1 MQKFA
6 LLLILVFVIP
16 FLPYSSSE
24 GIPDWVKN
32 TAGWW
37 SERQIS
43 QSEFTDGLEFL
54 INESIIYIPETEPVS
69 PGPDKIIP
77 DWVRNTAGWW
87 SKNLIPDSEF
97 TSAMKYLIQIG
108 IIEVKVSSPILVEEE
123 ISEESITTS
132 TKIGKPLH
140 MLLEGYPGVEAEA
153 KFALDAKIFDAEKYS
168 GNKFTNREYT
178 LDGVKINFYLYNEEN
193 KLIHT
198 HNGITK
204 NGIVRYDVMA
214 KETSMSNV
222 YWLYQNEYTVKVVAT
237 LDDQTVEKNHTF
249 FGRANSAY
257 YGAESS
263 SATNSVEFNVDNA
276 SYLQTKDINSPVTTP
291 EGLIFSADG
300 TKMFI
305 ADNQSKKIE
314 EFSLTTAWDI
324 STASDNESE
333 YTISDGGSNDIE
345 DIAFNHDGSKMFV
358 VERADDKIL
367 EYRLG
372 SPYDVSAA
380 VDLNDDLDITDDTE
394 NPEDIAF
401 NSDGT
406 IMFILENHNDD
417 SVLQYGLTTAY
428 DVSTAALSKS
438 FDLTG
443 SGATNADAFEFN
455 SDGTIMFVANPNS
468 DDKILQFKL
477 NTSWDVSTAF
487 LDKTLDIS
495 DKVSASR
502 GLAFGDEGTRM
513 YIVSANA
520 DNSDDFVYEYILS

>member
-214 KETSMSNV
+214 KETSMQNTF
-222 YWLYQNEYTVKVVAT
+222 WLYQNEYTVKVVAS
-237 LDDQTVEKNHTF
+237 LDDQTIEKNHTF

-257 YGAESS
+257 YGSESS
-263 SATNSVEFNVDNA
+263 SPKSSGVEFNVDNA
-276 SYLQTKDINSPVTTP
+276 SYLRTKDINAPVTTP
-291 EGLIFSADG
+291 EGLIFSPDG

-314 EFSLTTAWDI
+314 EFLLTTAWDI

-428 DVSTAALSKS
+428 DVSTLS
-438 FDLTG
+438 L
-443 SGATNADAFEFN
+443 
-455 SDGTIMFVANPNS
+455 IH
-468 DDKILQFKL
+468 I
-477 NTSWDVSTAF
+477 
-487 LDKTLDIS
+487 
-495 DKVSASR
+495 
-502 GLAFGDEGTRM
+502 
-513 YIVSANA
+513 
-520 DNSDDFVYEYILS
+520 